1 MALASANSPTRVTGD
16 RWSVISGL
24 VPADA
29 ASVVDIGCRD
39 RALRTHLSP
48 GVRYVGVDL
57 APPADVIASA
67 EERLPFEDDEFDCA
81 VLADVLEHLEHPH
94 DALEEAI
101 RVARASVVV
110 LLPNLYSA
118 LHRAR
123 FVSGA
128 TFGKYQFGPE
138 RRVDRHRWL
147 MNFDQARAFTH
158 GVAEGAGWHVEAEYG
173 YEHFNRWSARAVYRV
188 CRAIGGPNLWT
199 WEYVA
204 RLAPGR

>member
-1 MALASANSPTRVTGD
+1 
-16 RWSVISGL
+16 VIVGL
-24 VPADA
+24 VPDDTT
-29 ASVVDIGCRD
+29 SVLDIGCRD
-39 RALRTHLSP
+39 RGLAEHLPS
-48 GVRYVGVDL
+48 GLRYVGVDL

-94 DALEEAI
+94 DALEEAM
-101 RVARASVVV
+101 RVARSSVVV

-123 FVSGA
+123 FAAGA
-128 TFGKYQFGPE
+128 TFGKYEFGPE
-138 RRVDRHRWL
+138 RRADRHRWL

-158 GVAEGAGWHVEAEYG
+158 GVAEDAGWHVAADYG
-173 YEHFNRWSARAVYRV
+173 YEHFNRWTARAVYRLA
-188 CRAIGGPNLWT
+188 RAVGGPNLWT